1 LRADAADRNLKAA
14 QQNIDN
20 QFRSQEQRM
29 AAIKLASDAQLSAA
43 AQRGDRRALE
53 EGFKQKAVELGQ
65 SADAIRLDYLMGMM
79 ADATQR
85 RGQDIGSDTSR
96 FIAQLG
102 ASVDR
107 EKIAQAGAQFQ
118 QDLILRLKALEQ
130 AERQWG
136 AAYGLD
142 LTRLELQADDS
153 AWNRA
158 FGAA

>member
-1 LRADAADRNLKAA
+1 
-14 QQNIDN
+14 
-20 QFRSQEQRM
+20 
-29 AAIKLASDAQLSAA
+29 
-43 AQRGDRRALE
+43 
-53 EGFKQKAVELGQ
+53 
-65 SADAIRLDYLMGMM
+65 MGMM

-142 LTRLELQADDS
+142 LTRLEMQADDS